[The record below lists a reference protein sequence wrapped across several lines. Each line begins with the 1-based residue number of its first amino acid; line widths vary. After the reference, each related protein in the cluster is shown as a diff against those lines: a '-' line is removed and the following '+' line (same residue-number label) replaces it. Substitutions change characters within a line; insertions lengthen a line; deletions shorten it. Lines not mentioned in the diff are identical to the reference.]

1 MIVNGKRCFSHPKTI
16 WLLINARSSLLK
28 NRLTLLT
35 WNVDMVNNRPTPTED
50 RQKLTGK
57 ITIKEDKMLTIS
69 IQISNYLNSYMSRI
83 DSNIQIIC
91 PNSSWYTPHF
101 QLPFETH
108 PPNLGQAAGG
118 CKLPWTT
125 WRGIDL
131 MTWWRRQHGIRRNE
145 QGTALTALTIHI
157 LLYKSESIFYI
168 FFISTFYIFNWCNKL
183 VALKLVKVYKI

>member
-125 WRGIDL
+125 WRG
-131 MTWWRRQHGIRRNE
+131 RQHGKRRNE
-145 QGTALTALTIHI
+145 QGPALTALTIHI

-168 FFISTFYIFNWCNKL
+168 FLYLHFIFLTDVTNWL
-183 VALKLVKVYKI
+183 H